1 MPSSEVEQLA
11 QLLLGDN
18 PLMLLETALVIGLS
32 FAIGIIMLPG
42 LIRKMRQG
50 GMVGRDV
57 NKPTKP
63 EVAELGG
70 IAALFAFSISVSFV
84 VGLNKLAG
92 NVSEPPYLAAISAF
106 FIAAVVGLIDDISNI
121 PQRLKIVAVAFAAL
135 PLMLVHIGP
144 EIVDLPFGASLD
156 LQGNYYLAYWLL
168 LVPIGVTGAA
178 NAMNMSAGY
187 NGLESGQIAIASGA
201 LLAVG
206 VTQGASESS
215 LVIFAALIGCATSL
229 YVFNRFPARV
239 FVGDIG
245 TLGMGAAY
253 AAGVILGHLELYGII
268 AIAPAFYEASSTAY
282 FGLKGKNGG
291 RRHAC
296 HNPVLNG
303 DGTIQPPRG
312 AERYTLAYLLLSRR
326 PMSERRLVA
335 TLLSFYAMC
344 GALALALSV
353 V

>member
-1 MPSSEVEQLA
+1 
-11 QLLLGDN
+11 
-18 PLMLLETALVIGLS
+18 
-32 FAIGIIMLPG
+32 
-42 LIRKMRQG
+42 
-50 GMVGRDV
+50 MVGRDV
-57 NKPTKP
+57 NKPAKP

-70 IAALFAFSISVSFV
+70 IAALFAFSISLSLF
-84 VGLNKLAG
+84 VGLSKLLS

-121 PQRLKIVAVAFAAL
+121 RQRLKIVAVAFAAL

-144 EIVDLPFGASLD
+144 EVVDLPLGASLD

-201 LLAVG
+201 LLLVG
-206 VTQGASESS
+206 VTQGAPESS
-215 LVIFAALIGCATSL
+215 LVIFAALVGCGASL

-253 AAGVILGHLELYGII
+253 AAGVSVITASIS
-268 AIAPAFYEASSTAY
+268 AI
-282 FGLKGKNGG
+282 
-291 RRHAC
+291 C
-296 HNPVLNG
+296 
-303 DGTIQPPRG
+303 
-312 AERYTLAYLLLSRR
+312 
-326 PMSERRLVA
+326 
-335 TLLSFYAMC
+335 
-344 GALALALSV
+344 
-353 V
+353 

>member
-1 MPSSEVEQLA
+1 MASAELA
-11 QLLLGDN
+11 QLFVGENQLTF
-18 PLMLLETALVIGLS
+18 LETGLTLGLA
-32 FAIGIIMLPG
+32 FAIGIAMLPG

-57 NKPTKP
+57 NKPGKP

-84 VGLNKLAG
+84 VGLNKLEG
-92 NVSEPPYLAAISAF
+92 NIFEPPYLAAISTF

-121 PQRLKIVAVAFAAL
+121 RQRLKIVAVAFAAL

-144 EIVDLPFGASLD
+144 EVIDLPFGATLD
-156 LQGNYYLAYWLL
+156 LQGQYYLAYWLL

-178 NAMNMSAGY
+178 NAMNISAGY
-187 NGLESGQIAIASGA
+187 NGLESGQIAIASGV
-201 LLAVG
+201 LLLVG
-206 VTQGASESS
+206 ITRGASEPA
-215 LVIFAALIGCATSL
+215 LLIFAALVGCGASL

-245 TLGMGAAY
+245 TLGMGAAF

-268 AIAPAFYEASSTAY
+268 AIAPAFYEAASTVY
-282 FGLKGKNGG
+282 FGMRGKNGG
-291 RRHAC
+291 RRQAC

-312 AERYTLAYLLLSRR
+312 AERYTLPFFLLSRR
-326 PMSERRLVA
+326 PMSERRLVGS
-335 TLLSFYAMC
+335 LLSLYAAS
-344 GALALALSV
+344 GAVAFALSV